1 MLALPGALV
10 TEQPAALSTRLAAQS
25 LRRIAPR
32 TTAQDPGARGVLDR
46 LRILPLLNVLP
57 THGSLWRFRPD
68 RIHLR
73 WVTHCLR
80 CPEFSRKRKPDGLP
94 PPCCTER
101 SCENPRLA
109 GNSP

>member
-32 TTAQDPGARGVLDR
+32 TTAQDPGTRDVLDR

-57 THGSLWRFRPD
+57 TQVALAISTRSDSLEMGHALFTLSR
-68 RIHLR
+68 
-73 WVTHCLR
+73 V
-80 CPEFSRKRKPDGLP
+80 FS
-94 PPCCTER
+94 E
-101 SCENPRLA
+101 A
-109 GNSP
+109 